1 MCFGVI
7 VIHLIVHIMYVQ
19 CILYFSMRTD
29 DINRPN
35 GQMCKKKKTDIIQQL
50 EQAALIKKMAGR
62 FSIEK
67 LKRLDRGNEQCESDR
82 REQINNPLQSPATRN
97 V

>member
-1 MCFGVI
+1 MYNVFCISPCVQTT
-7 VIHLIVHIMYVQ
+7 LI
-19 CILYFSMRTD
+19 D
-29 DINRPN
+29 
-35 GQMCKKKKTDIIQQL
+35 QMAKCARKKKTDIIQQL